1 MVGVPT
7 AAALV
12 YQLMQAKDE
21 TRLLSLWKQLSRLNL
36 LIIDELGFVSLPRTG
51 TELPFEV
58 FS

>member
-1 MVGVPT
+1 MGVPT

-21 TRLLSLWKQLSRLNL
+21 RRLLSLWKQLSRLNL